1 LTFNSKYKQKE
12 IIDMSWDFIQNQ
24 IFLSSVGCDPGM
36 AILDSDSDEII
47 KITDP
52 SFSSIYEMDID
63 CDAKLIAAGDKNGLI
78 HIHELNNHEDNP
90 FLLKTTLIQGAPV
103 LSVCWV
109 ENGQL
114 AASDVAGR
122 CFLWKVN
129 DNQAFL
135 PFQNAKNI
143 ICSMFYTDD
152 ILTGLSIKGEL
163 LLWDINNKNVVFN
176 IETPP
181 LPSMSNLV
189 KMIYWPGNNALAF
202 PGKGGILCLLD
213 LESRKLITVEAHCG
227 DFYALSVWGNN
238 LLSFGLEDQTLK
250 IWDKNSIQ
258 TIRSFHIDQNVISA
272 TIIQNQKDEFVFINS
287 DGIACKYKIEQ
298 EHLKSIKFLEGGKYR
313 ICTIPSFDKI
323 NYYKTQ
329 HEKNKVNKITKAIIQ
344 SNNQISDHEINYYY
358 KQLSNLG
365 YEHVSLGLQVD
376 KAIASGELTKAI
388 ELCFILINT
397 IPQDNPHAYSSLE
410 KYASLLEKSYNLPEL
425 AKICNLILKIDPINH
440 NALKIFK
447 RCNLIN
453 FEQNSWIIEPDIP
466 FKTVIESATLINN
479 QLAGRFAINSLGK
492 IICEDIR
499 LDTELII
506 NKYIEIQNET
516 DKFFLPTIISEQV
529 CWFSKKH
536 IETYQIISF
545 SNELDQNY
553 QHLQFVVKVVSNN
566 IDTILVPAII
576 FDCRLLEYN
585 NLGGD
590 RGIDVLSIYNSI
602 RNNPLSN
609 AYLRKIHKTLNHTL
623 QRIITRK
630 KSIDMAT
637 YGFK

>member
-12 IIDMSWDFIQNQ
+12 IQDLPWDFIQNK
-24 IFLSSVGCDPGM
+24 IFLSSIGCDPGM
-36 AILDSDSDEII
+36 TVWDSDSDEII

-52 SFSSIYEMDID
+52 SFSNIYEMDID

-78 HIHELNNHEDNP
+78 HIHELNNHEDNQFP
-90 FLLKTTLIQGAPV
+90 LKTTLIQGAPV

-109 ENGQL
+109 ENGQV

-122 CFLWKVN
+122 CFLWNVN

-163 LLWDINNKNVVFN
+163 LLWDINQRNIVFN

-181 LPSMSNLV
+181 LPSMSTLV

-202 PGKGGILCLLD
+202 AGKGGILCLFNLK
-213 LESRKLITVEAHCG
+213 SRELITVDAHCG
-227 DFYALSVWGNN
+227 DFYALSVWDNN
-238 LLSFGLEDQTLK
+238 LVSFGLEDQTLK

-258 TIRSFHIDQNVISA
+258 VTQSFRTDNNVISA
-272 TIIQNQKDEFVFINS
+272 TIIPNEKDEFLLINS
-287 DGIACKYKIEQ
+287 DGVACKYKIEQ
-298 EHLKSIKFLEGGKYR
+298 EHFKFIKYLGGDKYR

-323 NYYKTQ
+323 MAYKTKN
-329 HEKNKVNKITKAIIQ
+329 EKNKVNKITKTITQA
-344 SNNQISDHEINYYY
+344 NNPISDHEINYYY
-358 KQLSNLG
+358 KQLSILG

-376 KAIASGELTKAI
+376 KAIASGELSKAI
-388 ELCFILINT
+388 ELCFSLINT

-425 AKICNLILKIDPINH
+425 AKICKLILKIDPINNH
-440 NALKIFK
+440 ALKIFK

-466 FKTVIESATLINN
+466 IKTVIESAALINN
-479 QLAGRFAINSLGK
+479 QLTGRFAINSLGK

-516 DKFFLPTIISEQV
+516 DKSFLPTIISEQV

-566 IDTILVPAII
+566 IDTILIPAII
-576 FDCRLLEYN
+576 FDCRLPESHN
-585 NLGGD
+585 FCGD
-590 RGIDVLSIYNSI
+590 CRIDILNIYNSI

-609 AYLRKIHKTLNHTL
+609 TYLRKIHKTLNHTL

-630 KSIDMAT
+630 KSMDMAT